1 MGISPYAAI
10 VIGSKNMLMK
20 VYEISGGK
28 GFRTVDEIRYEYELG
43 KEAYFTRK
51 ITFAQ
56 IEEICNVLMEFQQR
70 MREYAIT
77 EFRCYAT
84 SAIRN
89 AKNQVSVLNQIKI
102 RTGVDVIMLSNS
114 ELRFLM
120 YKGIQVLDIDFNKII
135 EKNTAILD
143 IGSGSVQVSP
153 VSYTHLMGVLKDKE
167 YTKILQY
174 LMPMAKKV
182 YVFRPNNERGLSAEI
197 LANTIKEKADVPV
210 MIEPDVNTAVSKALE
225 AAQPEDILVA
235 CGSLSFMEEME
246 AIQ

>member
-1 MGISPYAAI
+1 
-10 VIGSKNMLMK
+10 MK

-135 EKNTAILD
+135 EKILPFRYWL
-143 IGSGSVQVSP
+143 GSVQVS
-153 VSYTHLMGVLKDKE
+153 LFDKQAL
-167 YTKILQY
+167 YMTQNLDIGTV
-174 LMPMAKKV
+174 KV
-182 YVFRPNNERGLSAEI
+182 RG
-197 LANTIKEKADVPV
+197 
-210 MIEPDVNTAVSKALE
+210 
-225 AAQPEDILVA
+225 
-235 CGSLSFMEEME
+235 F
-246 AIQ
+246 

>member
-77 EFRCYAT
+77 NSDVTRQVRFVMQRIRYRFLIRLKFAQVWMLSC

-89 AKNQVSVLNQIKI
+89 FVSLCI
-102 RTGVDVIMLSNS
+102 R
-114 ELRFLM
+114 E
-120 YKGIQVLDIDFNKII
+120 
-135 EKNTAILD
+135 
-143 IGSGSVQVSP
+143 
-153 VSYTHLMGVLKDKE
+153 
-167 YTKILQY
+167 
-174 LMPMAKKV
+174 
-182 YVFRPNNERGLSAEI
+182 FRY
-197 LANTIKEKADVPV
+197 
-210 MIEPDVNTAVSKALE
+210 
-225 AAQPEDILVA
+225 
-235 CGSLSFMEEME
+235 
-246 AIQ
+246 

>member
-1 MGISPYAAI
+1 MLCKKGKYYESALESPYSDMVKEYQI
-10 VIGSKNMLMK
+10 LQYNNLIDTKHTVILSFIFLTNRRIRKLEKCQRQKGGSDGNKSVCGNCNGSKNMLMK

-120 YKGIQVLDIDFNKII
+120 YKGIQVLDI
-135 EKNTAILD
+135 
-143 IGSGSVQVSP
+143 VSIK
-153 VSYTHLMGVLKDKE
+153 SLK
-167 YTKILQY
+167 KIL
-174 LMPMAKKV
+174 P
-182 YVFRPNNERGLSAEI
+182 F
-197 LANTIKEKADVPV
+197 
-210 MIEPDVNTAVSKALE
+210 
-225 AAQPEDILVA
+225 
-235 CGSLSFMEEME
+235 
-246 AIQ
+246 

>member
-1 MGISPYAAI
+1 MGCSDKKGKYYESALESPYSDMVKEYQILQYNNLIDTKHTVNSFFYLSDEQKKSKTGEVPTKEAAMGISPYAAI

-43 KEAYFTRK
+43 KEAYFTR
-51 ITFAQ
+51 ISQFT

-135 EKNTAILD
+135 EKIL
-143 IGSGSVQVSP
+143 P
-153 VSYTHLMGVLKDKE
+153 
-167 YTKILQY
+167 
-174 LMPMAKKV
+174 
-182 YVFRPNNERGLSAEI
+182 F
-197 LANTIKEKADVPV
+197 
-210 MIEPDVNTAVSKALE
+210 
-225 AAQPEDILVA
+225 
-235 CGSLSFMEEME
+235 
-246 AIQ
+246 